1 MGKNDKDKKSSGTS
15 TVAKGVTLAAMVAA
29 LGVSL
34 GTEVKSV
41 YAQGDDSSG
50 VSRIRLADSKEMKL
64 QTGNTLEVKHVVSH
78 SGTILEIRGD
88 QVTINEGSRVST
100 YTVRAMCC
108 DSVELLKNKY
118 RVGGSITGQ
127 LIDGKLVI
135 EK

>member
-1 MGKNDKDKKSSGTS
+1 MGRNDQDKKSSGPA

-41 YAQGDDSSG
+41 HAQGGDSSG
-50 VSRIRLADSKEMKL
+50 VSRIRLADSKEFKIK
-64 QTGNTLEVKHVVSH
+64 TGGTREEKQLVMRT
-78 SGTILEIRGD
+78 GTIMEIRGD

-100 YTVRAMCC
+100 YTVRATSS
-108 DSVELLKNKY
+108 DAAELLKNKY
-118 RVGGSITGQ
+118 RVGGSISGQ